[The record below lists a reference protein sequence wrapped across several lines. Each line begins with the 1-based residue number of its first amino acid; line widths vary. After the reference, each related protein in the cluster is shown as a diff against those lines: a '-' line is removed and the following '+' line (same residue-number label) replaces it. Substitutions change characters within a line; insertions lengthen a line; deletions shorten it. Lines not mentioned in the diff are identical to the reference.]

1 VSTGSS
7 GDGVT
12 PWALHLVSSTC
23 HNERMTSLEP
33 RSLRVA
39 VADDAVLLREGVAQ
53 ILKAGGHD
61 VVGSFGSAVDLV
73 DRIDAGLQLDAVVL
87 DIRMPPTHTDE
98 GIVALEQLRA
108 SGFAAGV
115 LLLSTYAV
123 PSYAVRALGSG
134 GGTGYLLKDRVA
146 DSGTLVDAVER
157 VAAGESVVDPEVVS
171 LLVAERTRSD
181 GLDHLTERERE
192 VLTLMAEGR
201 SNSGI
206 AKALVVSLKTV
217 EAHISRILAKLGLED
232 SPADHRRVLAVVRWL
247 EHTDG

>member
-1 VSTGSS
+1 MVSEESR
-7 GDGVT
+7 
-12 PWALHLVSSTC
+12 A
-23 HNERMTSLEP
+23 
-33 RSLRVA
+33 LRVA

-53 ILKAGGHD
+53 ILKANGHE
-61 VVGSFGSAVDLV
+61 VVASLGSAAELLEQ
-73 DRIDAGLQLDAVVL
+73 IHGGLAVDAVVL

-98 GIVALEQLRA
+98 GIVALEELRA
-108 SGFAAGV
+108 SGFTAGV

-123 PSYAVRALGSG
+123 PAYAVRALGSG
-134 GGTGYLLKDRVA
+134 NGTGYLLKDRVS
-146 DSGTLVDAVER
+146 DSGTLVAAVER

-206 AKALVVSLKTV
+206 ASALVVSLKTV

-247 EHTDG
+247 EHTDV